1 MLQTH
6 KFLPLSWEQ
15 YSTVLKLGTDLLK
28 TWCVRYLLVLLKG
41 LPMIP
46 FTRSPIFSAISS

>member
-1 MLQTH
+1 MQ
-6 KFLPLSWEQ
+6 FVIIDI
-15 YSTVLKLGTDLLK
+15 VLYYVLRGFNLTENTNLLK

-41 LPMIP
+41 LPKIP